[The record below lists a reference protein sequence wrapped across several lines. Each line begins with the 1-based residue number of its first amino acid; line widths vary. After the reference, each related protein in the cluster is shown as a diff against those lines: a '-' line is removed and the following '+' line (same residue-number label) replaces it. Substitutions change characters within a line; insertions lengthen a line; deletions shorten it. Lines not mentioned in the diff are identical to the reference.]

1 MSPMTESADA
11 DRMGA
16 GEPDAEELQLAGFGS
31 ESEVLPPGKGLGW
44 RLLALLVGLGLVVGI
59 AVAGGAA
66 VFTAIWPTSDSL
78 CDGSVEPCSAVS
90 AEQIAEFSRIA
101 LPEGV
106 EVETVQY
113 ATVDGSLG
121 LLYATVVLPD
131 DAVDPLRSGDYR
143 VAPTLSWA
151 SEVDVLMLDNLVLY
165 EGVEAV
171 TGPGFEAASGQRAD
185 GRTVILIRVSRDI

>member
-78 CDGSVEPCSAVS
+78 CDGSVEPCS
-90 AEQIAEFSRIA
+90 
-101 LPEGV
+101 